1 MPRLRSP
8 RPRPAN
14 KGPSQRNRHGWLD
27 AALQAKIRAI
37 ADLLERKRA
46 EGDIDKASVYQGGR
60 LPEGPP

>member
-8 RPRPAN
+8 RPRRSD
-14 KGPSQRNRHGWLD
+14 KGPSQRNRHDWLD

-37 ADLLERKRA
+37 ADLLERKHA
-46 EGDIDKASVYQGGR
+46 EGEIDKASVYQSGR